1 MSNKKEKVE
10 VLETKELDSKKYK
23 LTNNQFK
30 NKPQPQA
37 RQRRATVYTR

>member
-23 LTNNQFK
+23 LTNPQFK